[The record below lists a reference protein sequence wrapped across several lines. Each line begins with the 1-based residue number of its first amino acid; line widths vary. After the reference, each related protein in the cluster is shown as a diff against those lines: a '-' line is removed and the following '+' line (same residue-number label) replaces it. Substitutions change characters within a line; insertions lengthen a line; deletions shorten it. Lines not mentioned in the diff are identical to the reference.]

1 MAESSRQKV
10 QESWRNALGTFWFCA
25 LGLWGASHTMSKGFV
40 LVHMHIESEKD
51 NLVESHLIQKWC
63 LINISPVKLSTIL
76 NWLSVHN
83 KVTKS
88 TTIQKQSLINVNP
101 IKVMTQKGLPAKAIW
116 SNLQSFTVTDNTVN
130 AKVTTLTANTLMWSV
145 WHL

>member
-1 MAESSRQKV
+1 MADSSRQKV
-10 QESWRNALGTFWFCA
+10 QESWRNALWTFWCCA
-25 LGLWGASHTMSKGFV
+25 LGLWGASHMMSEGFV

-51 NLVESHLIQKWC
+51 NLVESRLSQKWC
-63 LINISPVKLSTIL
+63 LINITLVKLSTIL

-83 KVTKS
+83 NVTKS
-88 TTIQKQSLINVNP
+88 TTIRKQSLINVNP

-130 AKVTTLTANTLMWSV
+130 AKVTTLTANTLMWWV